1 MKKLGFG
8 AALLAASLTLSAC
21 GSEPEV
27 EAAPEGVIEG
37 ITIENARLVLAP
49 VEGNPAAVYF
59 DFSYEGDRA
68 FTLNRFAIEGAES
81 AEMHTYGSW
90 NLEETMMAAIDIPV
104 TSGTSVE
111 FKPGDYHVMAMC
123 VSPELQPGGS
133 TEVTMI
139 VSGGDEHKFT
149 AEIRAAGEER

>member
-8 AALLAASLTLSAC
+8 AAFLAASLTLSAC
-21 GSEPEV
+21 GSEAEV
-27 EAAPEGVIEG
+27 AEVPAGVIEG
-37 ITIENARLVLAP
+37 VTIENARMVLAP
-49 VEGNPAAVYF
+49 VEGNPAAIYF
-59 DFSYEGDRA
+59 DFSYEGEDA
-68 FTLNRFAIEGAES
+68 FSISRFKVEGVES
-81 AEMHTYGSW
+81 TEMHTYGSW
-90 NLEETMMAAIDIPV
+90 NLEETMMAALDIPV
-104 TSGTSVE
+104 TSGTEVE
-111 FKPGDYHVMAMC
+111 FKPGDYHVMAMG